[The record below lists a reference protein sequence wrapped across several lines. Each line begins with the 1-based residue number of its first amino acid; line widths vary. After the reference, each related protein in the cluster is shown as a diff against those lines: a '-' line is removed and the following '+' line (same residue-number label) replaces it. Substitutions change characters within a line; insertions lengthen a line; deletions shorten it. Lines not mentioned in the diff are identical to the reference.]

1 MNGEQREQTSVKIRK
16 RGFDNLYNCL
26 VNANL
31 PTVEPIPIIYY
42 FVENLYTRIFQVS
55 NTSD

>member
-31 PTVEPIPIIYY
+31 PTVEPIGIYY
-42 FVENLYTRIFQVS
+42 ILFCRKPLHEDISSVKYQ
-55 NTSD
+55 